1 MMLMANKGEAVIIG
15 DKSHYNHYERGGF
28 AALGSVYP
36 LVLPNES
43 DGTIS
48 FDRIKYEVPAAD
60 DQHIVKV
67 TGCSIE
73 SSQNNC
79 GGRAIQPAYISKV
92 KKHLKKHKVTLHL
105 DGARSWN
112 ASLALGM
119 EMKEMVKDF
128 DLVNVCLSKG
138 MGCPMGSMIAG
149 SAKEMARA
157 KVYRKMLGGAMR
169 QTGIISAC
177 ALVSLMDWQEKLSVD
192 NANAKFLAE
201 ELAAIPGV

>member
-1 MMLMANKGEAVIIG
+1 
-15 DKSHYNHYERGGF
+15 
-28 AALGSVYP
+28 
-36 LVLPNES
+36 
-43 DGTIS
+43 
-48 FDRIKYEVPAAD
+48 
-60 DQHIVKV
+60 
-67 TGCSIE
+67 
-73 SSQNNC
+73 
-79 GGRAIQPAYISKV
+79 
-92 KKHLKKHKVTLHL
+92 
-105 DGARSWN
+105 
-112 ASLALGM
+112 
-119 EMKEMVKDF
+119 MKEMVKDF

-149 SAKEMARA
+149 SAKEIARA